1 MVRVQLP
8 KPKLRLV
15 FTTRSI
21 YPQSNFTPTME
32 EKQTPFKTAT
42 TKAKE
47 MLFNAYKKQEES
59 GEHLHEHHT
68 ENSDGDVIDIH
79 ISPNESPDTDSESG
93 NAHTAETPHHVVQ
106 EIEELRLTISSL
118 ESERNEL
125 RDKYVRT
132 MAEFDNFRR
141 RTEREREQILLMG
154 TERVFAKLVSVID
167 DLHTAIEVG
176 EKSSDYQSMM
186 DGLKMIYT
194 KTVKLYED
202 HGVKPLSAEQGEL
215 FDVDKHEAL
224 MHIPHPET
232 PEGHVVQQIQRG
244 YTMHDKVLRHAKVV
258 TSAGNGE

>member
-1 MVRVQLP
+1 
-8 KPKLRLV
+8 
-15 FTTRSI
+15 
-21 YPQSNFTPTME
+21 ME

-47 MLFNAYKKQEES
+47 MLFNAYKKQEDS
-59 GEHLHEHHT
+59 GEQHHDHHT
-68 ENSDGDVIDIH
+68 VNSDGDVIDIH
-79 ISPNESPDTDSESG
+79 IASNEGVDADADGVNTHSM
-93 NAHTAETPHHVVQ
+93 ETPHHIVQ

-202 HGVKPLSAEQGEL
+202 HGVKPLSAEQGEP

-258 TSAGNGE
+258 TSAGSGE